1 MRIKTLSIVFLYIF
15 SFILFISLFGS
26 RNKGENNTNGGK
38 VKYWEVQSI
47 DTVKYS
53 RDLAREKLNDQEFE
67 KDIDKQV
74 ELIALTGAT
83 HIGIGTPYDEEF
95 VPFLRK
101 WVRAA
106 RKYGLKVWF
115 RGNLSGWEEW
125 FGYERITREEHTEK
139 VLAFIKNNK
148 DLFEDGDIFT
158 SCTECENGGPGD
170 PRMTGDV
177 AGHRSFLIN
186 EYKVTD
192 ASFKALGKNVR
203 SNFMSMNGDVANI
216 VMDKATT
223 KALGGIVVVD
233 HYVKSPEVLAKDLE
247 ELAKKSG
254 GKVVLGEF
262 GAPVLDIHGG
272 MSTKSQAQWIHDT
285 LLAVSEVPSIIG
297 VNYWTGVGGSTSV
310 WGEDYTAKEAVEVL
324 KNFYE
329 PRVVEGCVID
339 GSGSVLRGV
348 EVISGPQTVLTDT
361 KGRFVFAAVSDN
373 YKVAFVKKGYFT
385 KQMEFGNQYK
395 VQVTMSKEN
404 ENILYRLKKFI
415 NSNIKLR

>member
-26 RNKGENNTNGGK
+26 RNKGANNTNGGK

-148 DLFEDGDIFT
+148 
-158 SCTECENGGPGD
+158 
-170 PRMTGDV
+170 
-177 AGHRSFLIN
+177 
-186 EYKVTD
+186 
-192 ASFKALGKNVR
+192 
-203 SNFMSMNGDVANI
+203 
-216 VMDKATT
+216 
-223 KALGGIVVVD
+223 
-233 HYVKSPEVLAKDLE
+233 
-247 ELAKKSG
+247 
-254 GKVVLGEF
+254 
-262 GAPVLDIHGG
+262 
-272 MSTKSQAQWIHDT
+272 
-285 LLAVSEVPSIIG
+285 
-297 VNYWTGVGGSTSV
+297 
-310 WGEDYTAKEAVEVL
+310 
-324 KNFYE
+324 
-329 PRVVEGCVID
+329 
-339 GSGSVLRGV
+339 
-348 EVISGPQTVLTDT
+348 
-361 KGRFVFAAVSDN
+361 
-373 YKVAFVKKGYFT
+373 
-385 KQMEFGNQYK
+385 
-395 VQVTMSKEN
+395 
-404 ENILYRLKKFI
+404 
-415 NSNIKLR
+415 